1 MIDDTLKNTETR
13 MQKSIDA
20 LSRDLA
26 GIRTGRA
33 SAALVDHLMVSYYDT
48 PTPLNQIATIATPE
62 PRLITIQAWDKQAVG
77 NIEKAILTSGLG
89 LNPSNDGTLIRVPIP
104 LLTQE
109 RRQELAKLVKKRTEE
124 AKVSVRN
131 VRRDG
136 VEELKSSEKEKEIS
150 QDEQKRAQEKIQAI
164 TDSFVSQADKLSA
177 QKEAEL
183 MEV

>member
-1 MIDDTLKNTETR
+1 MIEETLKNTESR

-33 SAALVDHLMVSYYDT
+33 SAALVEHLMVSYYGT

-89 LNPSNDGTLIRVPIP
+89 LNPSNDGTLIRLPIP

-136 VEELKSSEKEKEIS
+136 VEELKTSEKEKEIS
-150 QDEQKRAQEKIQAI
+150 QDEQKRAQEKIQTI
-164 TDSFVSQADKLSA
+164 TDSFVSQADKFSA

-183 MEV
+183 MEI

>member
-1 MIDDTLKNTETR
+1 

-89 LNPSNDGTLIRVPIP
+89 LNPSSTGFSSS
-104 LLTQE
+104 
-109 RRQELAKLVKKRTEE
+109 RT
-124 AKVSVRN
+124 ASTSWRTPA
-131 VRRDG
+131 G
-136 VEELKSSEKEKEIS
+136 KSSIQKS
-150 QDEQKRAQEKIQAI
+150 MTTRPSSRCPRASGQKRAEKILRIWGWAYGSRCRMSPTNRVRKGGKGRNPNATSPRCRSTI
-164 TDSFVSQADKLSA
+164 S
-177 QKEAEL
+177 EAS
-183 MEV
+183 MRSSG